1 MNHGQTDRSDV
12 SQVTWPDQEVAEIS
26 VLMPAWQTAQLLDLA
41 TSRRLTLGELLRGV
55 VGTYLEQ
62 HGPMAVRSIAAG
74 SPSSA
79 FSVATGVATSDR
91 PIDGRFGAWR

>member
-1 MNHGQTDRSDV
+1 MYFDRSGRPEV
-12 SQVTWPDQEVAEIS
+12 GQVGWLDQEVAEIS